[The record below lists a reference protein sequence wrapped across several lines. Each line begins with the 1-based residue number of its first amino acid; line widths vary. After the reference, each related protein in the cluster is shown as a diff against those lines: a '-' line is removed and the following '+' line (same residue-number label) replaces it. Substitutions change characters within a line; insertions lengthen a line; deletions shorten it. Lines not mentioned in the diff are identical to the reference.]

1 MVKENALYPYD
12 GLLFS
17 NKKEQIT
24 DTGYIDG
31 SQILNKTARHKRLH
45 II

>member
-12 GLLFS
+12 GLLSS
-17 NKKEQIT
+17 NKKQII
-24 DTGYIDG
+24 DTCYIEG